1 MEVGIGKVMYPSA
14 DYPVMHI
21 LQNLTAQAQ
30 CNGNVIIP
38 DNDGPLLAIK
48 AMAFASDGNIIAVG
62 AAQLQNFDS
71 GLWIIKVNVT
81 NGDVISVKKV
91 DPSSKKSN
99 GQDVVV
105 DSLGNIYV
113 YGREVVHDDTENAV
127 RLWKFNSSLSLQWQR
142 SYVTDLGSGNYNVWE
157 CGGLTLDQN
166 GNPIIKKIAIK
177 LDITQLHT

>member
-1 MEVGIGKVMYPSA
+1 MQWQRNYS
-14 DYPVMHI
+14 
-21 LQNLTAQAQ
+21 
-30 CNGNVIIP
+30 
-38 DNDGPLLAIK
+38 DNDGHALAIK

-166 GNPIIKKIAIK
+166 GNPIIGVTEIVIVAGYNPPTY
-177 LDITQLHT
+177 LE